1 MHTFRR
7 ILLSTL
13 YVSPSKPL
21 RGREI
26 HRIEQGVGDTVL
38 FLWCS
43 LASPLYSLRGVM
55 DRGSGRSCSKVG
67 GLEGLVNGLPKP
79 TMGLLGIRMLYET
92 EI

>member
-1 MHTFRR
+1 MFP
-7 ILLSTL
+7 LLSP
-13 YVSPSKPL
+13 YG
-21 RGREI
+21 GREI

-79 TMGLLGIRMLYET
+79 TMGLVGIRMLYET

>member
-1 MHTFRR
+1 
-7 ILLSTL
+7 
-13 YVSPSKPL
+13 
-21 RGREI
+21 
-26 HRIEQGVGDTVL
+26 
-38 FLWCS
+38 
-43 LASPLYSLRGVM
+43 M